1 MFFTKKNKLSLLIS
15 LILISA
21 CATNTHDKPL
31 DYETPGA
38 GSLSDRLIV
47 PPDITGISSQNKYE
61 LPTGAIRAT
70 EYNASLSAEQSALR
84 GAVDHST
91 RIDGAHIERAGQQRW
106 LVIDNQ
112 SPKELWAGLRAFW
125 QKMGFVIAK
134 EEPNIGFMETQWAE
148 NRANIPGDVVRDFLT
163 KIGLGSVYSSAFR
176 DKFIIHVEAK
186 DQHGS
191 LISFTNQ
198 RREEVFTSSN
208 HSSTKWVS
216 RPADNNLEAQFLA
229 RYMMSLGLD
238 KNTVAEKLKNADKHW
253 LADLNH
259 ESLFLKGSNH
269 SRNYYR
275 LKLALERIGLSILD
289 ASRSN
294 VLIVSPALDETSNK
308 NKKRL
313 FPRLLNHKSNSEQPG
328 LRKKLYVM
336 IQANHEGD
344 NVSVHNDKGQIDS
357 QTKIILARLYEEL
370 R

>member
-1 MFFTKKNKLSLLIS
+1 MFFTKKIKLSLLIS
-15 LILISA
+15 LGLIGA
-21 CATNTHDKPL
+21 CATNTRDKPF

-38 GSLSDRLIV
+38 GSLSDRLII

-70 EYNASLSAEQSALR
+70 EYNASLPAEQS
-84 GAVDHST
+84 AVDHST
-91 RIDGAHIERAGQQRW
+91 GVDGAHIERAGKQRW

-112 SPKELWAGLRAFW
+112 SPQELWAGLRNFW
-125 QKMGFVIAK
+125 QKMGFVLAK
-134 EEPNIGFMETQWAE
+134 EEPTIGFMETQWAE

-163 KIGLGSVYSSAFR
+163 RIGLGSVYSSALR

-186 DQHGS
+186 GQRGS

-198 RREEVFTSSN
+198 RREEVFTSSDR
-208 HSSTKWVS
+208 SSTKWVS
-216 RPADNNLEAQFLA
+216 RPADTNLEAQFLA

-238 KNTVAEKLKNADKHW
+238 KNTVAEKLKNAEEHW
-253 LADLNH
+253 LATLNH
-259 ESLFLKGSNH
+259 KSLFLKGSNH

-289 ASRSN
+289 ASRTN
-294 VLIVSPALDETSNK
+294 VLVVSPALDETSSK
-308 NKKRL
+308 TKKRL
-313 FPRLLNHKSNSEQPG
+313 FSQLLNHKKSSEQSG

-336 IQANHEGD
+336 IQTNHNGD
-344 NVSVHNDKGQIDS
+344 NVSVRNDKGQIDS
-357 QTKIILARLYEEL
+357 QTKAILARLYEEL